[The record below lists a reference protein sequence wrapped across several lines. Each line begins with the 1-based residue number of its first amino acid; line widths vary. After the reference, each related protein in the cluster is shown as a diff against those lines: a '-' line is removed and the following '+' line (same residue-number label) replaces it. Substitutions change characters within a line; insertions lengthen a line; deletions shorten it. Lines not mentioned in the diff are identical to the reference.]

1 MLFQSRTRAWILFIK
16 LVDIIDGVKMEK
28 ALYYNIILDKIMEHW
43 TFELNEWIYVAE
55 FLPGFSKQTF
65 YRNQM

>member
-16 LVDIIDGVKMEK
+16 LVDTIDGVKMEK
-28 ALYYNIILDKIMEHW
+28 ALYYNIILDKIVENW

-55 FLPGFSKQTF
+55 FFAGFL
-65 YRNQM
+65 